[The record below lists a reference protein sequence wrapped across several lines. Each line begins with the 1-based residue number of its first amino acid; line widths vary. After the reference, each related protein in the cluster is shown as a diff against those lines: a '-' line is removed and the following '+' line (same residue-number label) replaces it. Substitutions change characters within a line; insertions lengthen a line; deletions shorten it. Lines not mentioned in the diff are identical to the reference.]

1 MPYIPYTRLSHV
13 GITVRDLNRMV
24 AFYRRVLGFMLSD
37 RGHAPRGDGEY
48 AFLSRDPNEHHQI
61 VLRTGRPEGVPSQI
75 VQLSLELGS
84 LADLRAMHDILR
96 ADNEVTDI
104 QTRAHGIAWS
114 MYFKDPEE
122 NIVETFVS
130 SPWYVPAPSAVP
142 FDFTMS
148 DQEIFENVRD
158 AVKTRPGYKAYQE
171 WKDEAALRMLD
182 AGVWPGPKN

>member
-1 MPYIPYTRLSHV
+1 MAYIPYARLSHV
-13 GITVRDLNRMV
+13 GITVHDLDRMV
-24 AFYRRVLGFMLSD
+24 AFYQRILGFTLSD
-37 RGHAPRGDGEY
+37 RGPGPFGEY

-61 VLRTGRPEGVPSQI
+61 VFVTGRPAGMPSQI
-75 VQLSLELGS
+75 VQLSLELNS
-84 LADLRAMHDILR
+84 LADLRTMHAILG

-122 NIVETFVS
+122 NIVETFVT

-142 FDFTMS
+142 FDFTMT

-158 AVKTRPGYKAYQE
+158 AVTQRPGYKTYQH
-171 WKDEAALRMLD
+171 WKDEAAERML
-182 AGVWPGPKN
+182 ASGAWPGPK